1 MKIKIS
7 DRTLCREENAFSFKE
22 KLEIARQLDKL
33 NVDAIELPAIDNVK
47 TDTLLIKTMSSYVL
61 DSVISVA
68 VGMNK
73 EGVAAAA
80 AALCNAAKPRLRIE
94 LPVSTVGM
102 EYTCHKKA
110 AGMAELIGVLVKEA
124 KEKFDDVEFC
134 ALDAAR
140 AEKSEL
146 ADFIRIAVE
155 SGAKTVTVCD
165 SSAEM
170 LPEAFGEFVE
180 EVISFIDTDG
190 VSVGVICDNKNGL
203 APANAVISINKG
215 VNVIKT
221 DVMGVGIPLET
232 MAGII
237 KNCGEKNDIFSDV
250 KYTEQGRIIKQIKW
264 IISNAKNEKSAVT
277 VSSSEENG
285 IRLDSKDDKD
295 TVTAAALKLGYDL
308 SEEDSLKVY
317 EEFLKV
323 ANKKN
328 VGAKELD
335 AIVAS
340 VALQVPPT
348 YKLVSYVVNNGN
360 IISASAQI
368 TLEKEG
374 KEIQGI
380 CIGDGPIDAAFLAIE
395 QIIGC
400 HYELDDF
407 QIQSVTEG
415 KQALGS
421 AVVKL
426 RMNGKLYSG
435 NGISTDIIGAAIK
448 AYIGAVNKIVY
459 EEA

>member
-124 KEKFDDVEFC
+124 KEKIDDVEFC

-232 MAGII
+232 MTGII